1 MSVFLFNLLE
11 RNSSDLIV
19 SFNYSLLRFFNLEPF
34 FPVTHLL
41 NLRVKSPGF
50 SLIYFGEFYPREIW
64 CAPFEA
70 DQASIEWLNLSIL
83 PDYLINS
90 YYLKALLPWLLR
102 PIWVGLFMILLLNP
116 LFLNTARSYILLWT
130 PKTSF
135 VHWGFYW
142 LIKL

>member
-1 MSVFLFNLLE
+1 LSAFLFNLLE

-19 SFNYSLLRFFNLEPF
+19 SLNYSLLRFFNLEPC

-41 NLRVKSPGF
+41 NLRVKSPGLSF
-50 SLIYFGEFYPREIW
+50 IYFGEFYLREIW

-70 DQASIEWLNLSIL
+70 DQASIDWLNLSIL

-90 YYLKALLPWLLR
+90 YYLKALFAWLFR
-102 PIWVGLFMILLLNP
+102 PIWSGLPPYP
-116 LFLNTARSYILLWT
+116 LFLKTARSWILFYT

-135 VHWGFYW
+135 VRWF
-142 LIKL
+142 IKL